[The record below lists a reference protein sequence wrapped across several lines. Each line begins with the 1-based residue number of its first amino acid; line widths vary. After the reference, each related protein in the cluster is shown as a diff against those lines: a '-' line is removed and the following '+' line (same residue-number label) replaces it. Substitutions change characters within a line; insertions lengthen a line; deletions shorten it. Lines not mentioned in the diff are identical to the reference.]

1 MDVYFWC
8 KLTGWSPVTCI
19 IVIMLIVTIGV
30 LLSTG
35 LGLSLV
41 KAYLDWL
48 DRRDRRDNNDSEN
61 N

>member
-8 KLTGWSPVTCI
+8 KLTGWSPVTCL

-30 LLSTG
+30 LLSIG
-35 LGLSLV
+35 LGLALV
-41 KAYLDWL
+41 KAFLDWL
-48 DRRDRRDNNDSEN
+48 DRRDNNDSEN

>member
-1 MDVYFWC
+1 MDIYFWC
-8 KLTGWSPVTCI
+8 KLTGWSPVTCL

-35 LGLSLV
+35 LGLALV
-41 KAYLDWL
+41 KAFLDWL
-48 DRRDRRDNNDSEN
+48 DRRDSNDSEN